1 MENIISII
9 VFAAVFLFV
18 AITLYRRLGRNH
30 SQPSRTNRRT
40 NASDTGDTSTPMF
53 FSAGAA
59 SHHDSGSGSHG
70 GGDSG
75 GGCDGGGGGGGE

>member
-1 MENIISII
+1 MENIIPII
-9 VFAAVFLFV
+9 VFAAVILFV

-30 SQPSRTNRRT
+30 SQPSRTNGRT
-40 NASDTGDTSTPMF
+40 NASDASDTSTPMF